1 MSKVT
6 YDQPIVEIVVCDVL
20 DVIRTSGWTEVGEDW
35 YWEE

>member
-6 YDQPIVEIVVCDVL
+6 YDQPIVEIVFCDVL
-20 DVIRTSGWTEVGEDW
+20 DVIRTSEWTEVGEDW